1 MPITN
6 ALNNIQV
13 SAINTVTFTSNGT
26 YTPPANLLYAQV
38 TSVAGG
44 GGSGGSAATGS
55 GQRGASSSGGGG
67 ATVMKTYAKSAL
79 LPNVVVTIGGGGAAG
94 AAGQNNGS
102 AGGTTTFLSLSAAG
116 GGGGNAVAVGT
127 SPFASGVLGGTASG
141 GDVNVDG
148 GTSSYASYN
157 PNTFTINGPGNSLL
171 STSQAAGV
179 GNTGKLYGGGGGGI
193 WRDASQAAVAGNAGA
208 DGIVVIYEF
217 LAEQ

>member
-38 TSVAGG
+38 TCVGGG
-44 GGSGGSAATGS
+44 GGSGGSAATGV
-55 GQRGASSSGGGG
+55 GQRGVSSSGGGG
-67 ATVMKTYAKSAL
+67 ATVIKTYAKSAL
-79 LPNVVVTIGGGGAAG
+79 VPNVAVTVGSGGAAG

-116 GGGGNAVAVGT
+116 GGGGNATAVGA
-127 SPFASGVLGGTASG
+127 SPFASGVLGGTATG

-148 GTSSYASYN
+148 GTSNFSTYSAS
-157 PNTFTINGPGNSLL
+157 TFTINGPGGSLL
-171 STSQAAGV
+171 CTSQATGT
-179 GNTGKLYGGGGGGI
+179 GLTGKLYGGGGGAI
-193 WRDASQAAVAGNAGA
+193 WRNGSEAAVAGNAGA
-208 DGIVVIYEF
+208 AGIVVVTEF
-217 LAEQ
+217 LGA